1 MGSSTTF
8 AIVTGPLSL
17 VHIFTNV
24 YVSCACLTSSRD
36 NTYGCNAVHLG
47 RIFWLAYRCLE
58 SAVKNVLHLH
68 RAHLRVRTQSLQR
81 SGGVLAERLHLHSQ
95 LSLVRSALALLRRPL
110 HLARRLH
117 LVHAQRKLQECPHRQ
132 CSCQRVDRRPAL
144 RQPDCPGQH
153 GLRWSHVRSIP
164 PASRAPASVINGLSA
179 AAYTHSFSSS
189 PSSASLP
196 KSTAINKAVWAPA
209 VCRFWPLANRKPSL
223 SIHGSLVPSSCHD
236 GKSLSVP
243 FVAPGKSLKTRC
255 ASYLYIV
262 VHLQ

>member
-1 MGSSTTF
+1 MPD
-8 AIVTGPLSL
+8 IKPRQYLRL
-17 VHIFTNV
+17 Q
-24 YVSCACLTSSRD
+24 CCSSRP
-36 NTYGCNAVHLG
+36 NILARLSVSGKCGQKCFTPSPSSSLCAYATPAAV
-47 RIFWLAYRCLE
+47 
-58 SAVKNVLHLH
+58 
-68 RAHLRVRTQSLQR
+68 
-81 SGGVLAERLHLHSQ
+81 GGVLAERLHLHSQ